1 MLRNLPSVR
10 AVQFQLHPANDENA
24 GSPAAHSHN
33 TPVGNKK
40 KNVNTPNVL
49 KAKTPAT
56 ANKQHL
62 LRHVTD
68 KENTPMKS
76 GLAAAGAVSSKKA
89 VGSTRVPM
97 GAKTPA
103 LKAAPTAL
111 QGKSANVRRAPD
123 SSVAEQHAKNRTVS
137 IEKTPGKESA
147 AVTAPRAILGQKT
160 KNKGPAAANGTP
172 GYLPLKTPQNKPRK
186 DRFVE
191 ITPQQQLLLHT
202 PDAKK
207 VTRPGGA
214 GRLDDGG
221 LLLLQEAAMPGSSR
235 KSSAKRNSARAL
247 QRQSAQVGQ
256 QMMAEAAIAPAAES
270 DTAAD
275 EVEEEEEEVEIEYM
289 PPRSIPLKYV
299 PPDDMV
305 IDHSSLIQP
314 GLDTYVSPAIRA
326 LASSFT
332 VLPEF
337 DPRDL
342 ICAPMLCPDE
352 VFNAD
357 DIALLKLGDDDWET
371 LADCKYVYRPPPPAP
386 PPLSETTT

>member
-1 MLRNLPSVR
+1 MIRNLPSVR

-24 GSPAAHSHN
+24 GSPAAHSHR

-40 KNVNTPNVL
+40 KNLNTPNAL

-56 ANKQHL
+56 ANKQLL

-76 GLAAAGAVSSKKA
+76 GLAAAGAVSTKKA

-103 LKAAPTAL
+103 VKAPPTAL

-137 IEKTPGKESA
+137 IQKTPGKESA
-147 AVTAPRAILGQKT
+147 APRAILGQKT
-160 KNKGPAAANGTP
+160 KNTAPAAANGSP
-172 GYLPLKTPQNKPRK
+172 RYLPLKTPQNKVQK

-191 ITPQQQLLLHT
+191 STPQQQLLHT

-207 VTRPGGA
+207 VARPGGT

-221 LLLLQEAAMPGSSR
+221 LLLLQEATAPGSSR

-256 QMMAEAAIAPAAES
+256 QMMAEAVIAPAAES
-270 DTAAD
+270 DIAANAI
-275 EVEEEEEEVEIEYM
+275 EEEEEEEVEIEYM

-299 PPDDMV
+299 PPDDMA
-305 IDHSSLIQP
+305 IDHSVLIRP

-326 LASSFT
+326 LANSFN

-342 ICAPMLCPDE
+342 VCAPVLCPDE
-352 VFNAD
+352 LFDAD
-357 DIALLKLGDDDWET
+357 DIPLLKLDDDDWEA

-386 PPLSETTT
+386 PPVSETTTT